1 MAGTSPA
8 MTVGAGC
15 ASELQGGG
23 FTRRYRA
30 IRLADI
36 TDADI
41 GETRALLPLAFAAPA
56 SHRALRMATVAAAAA
71 WFGYLL
77 WLFDF
82 GKLFSGL
89 DRLWV
94 IIGLMVDW
102 PRFAHWDHAAL
113 LRSMVETVAMAFLG
127 TLLSSVVALPLGFL
141 GARNVIPN
149 RVFRFL
155 TRRVFDICRG
165 LDQLIWALV
174 FVRAMGLGPIAGI
187 LAIFVSDTGV
197 LAKLYAEAIEN
208 CERGQVDGITAT
220 GAGHLMTLRL
230 GVLPQ
235 VLPVMLSQ
243 ALYQLES
250 NSREATILG
259 LVGAGGIGLRLS
271 ERIQINAWDQVAY
284 IIVLIL
290 VTVAGIDFVSKRIR
304 TRLIVGR

>member
-1 MAGTSPA
+1 MN
-8 MTVGAGC
+8 
-15 ASELQGGG
+15 Q
-23 FTRRYRA
+23 A
-30 IRLADI
+30 IRLDDVTEADVGS
-36 TDADI
+36 A
-41 GETRALLPLAFAAPA
+41 RARLPRAFAAPWLE
-56 SHRALRMATVAAAAA
+56 RAIHMALAVAIIG
-71 WFGYLL
+71 WLGYLH

-82 GKLFSGL
+82 GKIFTGL

-94 IIGLMVDW
+94 ILGLMVDW
-102 PRFAHWDHAAL
+102 SHFASWDHAEI
-113 LRSMVETVAMAFLG
+113 LRSMLETIAMAFLG
-127 TLLSSVVALPLGFL
+127 TLLASTVALPLGFL
-141 GARNVIPN
+141 GARNVIPS
-149 RVFRFL
+149 RLFRFL
-155 TRRVFDICRG
+155 TRRVFDVFRG

-208 CERGQVDGITAT
+208 ADKGQVDGIRST
-220 GAGHLMTLRL
+220 GAAQLMTLRL

-235 VLPVMLSQ
+235 VMPVMMSQ

-290 VTVAGIDFVSKRIR
+290 IAVATIDFVSKRIR

>member
-1 MAGTSPA
+1 M
-8 MTVGAGC
+8 
-15 ASELQGGG
+15 SE
-23 FTRRYRA
+23 A

-36 TDADI
+36 TAADV
-41 GETRALLPLAFAAPA
+41 GLARTRLPRAFGASWSERSVHAVLA
-56 SHRALRMATVAAAAA
+56 VAVVG
-71 WFGYLL
+71 WLGYLH

-82 GKLFSGL
+82 GKIFSGL

-94 IIGLMVDW
+94 IVGLMVDW
-102 PRFAHWDHAAL
+102 SHFVSWDHVEIL
-113 LRSMVETVAMAFLG
+113 KSMLETVTMAFLG

-141 GARNVIPN
+141 GARNVIPSG
-149 RVFRFL
+149 VFRFF
-155 TRRVFDICRG
+155 TRRVFDVFRG

-208 CERGQVDGITAT
+208 AEQGQVEGVRST
-220 GAGHLMTLRL
+220 GAGQLMTLRL

-235 VLPVMLSQ
+235 VLPVMMSQ

-290 VTVAGIDFVSKRIR
+290 IAVAAIDFVSKRIR
-304 TRLIVGR
+304 SRLIAGR

>member
-1 MAGTSPA
+1 MGEMS
-8 MTVGAGC
+8 G
-15 ASELQGGG
+15 
-23 FTRRYRA
+23 A

-36 TDADI
+36 TEADI
-41 GETRALLPLAFAAPA
+41 GRARARLPRAFGAPWSERAVHAALA
-56 SHRALRMATVAAAAA
+56 VAVVG
-71 WFGYLL
+71 WLGYLH

-82 GKLFSGL
+82 GRIFSGL

-94 IIGLMVDW
+94 IVGLMVDW
-102 PRFAHWDHAAL
+102 SQFAKWDHAAL
-113 LRSMVETVAMAFLG
+113 LKSMVETIAMAFLG

-141 GARNVIPN
+141 GARNVIPYS
-149 RVFRFL
+149 VFRFF
-155 TRRVFDICRG
+155 TRRMFDVFRG

-208 CERGQVDGITAT
+208 ADKGQVESIRST
-220 GAGHLMTLRL
+220 GAGQLMTLRL

-235 VLPVMLSQ
+235 VLPVMVSQ
-243 ALYQLES
+243 ALYQFES

-290 VTVAGIDFVSKRIR
+290 ITVAAIDFVSKRIR
-304 TRLIVGR
+304 TRLIAGR

>member
-1 MAGTSPA
+1 MNG
-8 MTVGAGC
+8 
-15 ASELQGGG
+15 
-23 FTRRYRA
+23 A

-36 TDADI
+36 TEGDI
-41 GETRALLPLAFAAPA
+41 GRARARLPRAFGAPWSERAIHAALA
-56 SHRALRMATVAAAAA
+56 VAIVA
-71 WFGYLL
+71 WLGYLH

-82 GKLFSGL
+82 GRIFSGL

-94 IIGLMVDW
+94 IVGLMVDW
-102 PRFAHWDHAAL
+102 SQFAKWDHAAL
-113 LRSMVETVAMAFLG
+113 LKSMVETIAMAFLG

-141 GARNVIPN
+141 GARNVIPYS
-149 RVFRFL
+149 VFRFF
-155 TRRVFDICRG
+155 TRRIFDVFRG

-208 CERGQVDGITAT
+208 ADKGQVESIRST
-220 GAGHLMTLRL
+220 GAGQLMTLRL

-235 VLPVMLSQ
+235 VLPVMVSQ
-243 ALYQLES
+243 ALYQFES

-290 VTVAGIDFVSKRIR
+290 ITVAAIDFVSKRIR
-304 TRLIVGR
+304 TRLIAGR

>member
-1 MAGTSPA
+1 MS
-8 MTVGAGC
+8 
-15 ASELQGGG
+15 Q
-23 FTRRYRA
+23 A

-36 TDADI
+36 TEADI
-41 GETRALLPLAFAAPA
+41 GQARARLPRAFGAPWTERAVHAALA
-56 SHRALRMATVAAAAA
+56 VAVVA
-71 WFGYLL
+71 WLGYLH

-82 GKLFSGL
+82 GKIFSGL

-94 IIGLMVDW
+94 ILGLMVNW
-102 PRFAHWDHAAL
+102 SNFATWDHAEIL
-113 LRSMVETVAMAFLG
+113 KSMLETVAMAFLG
-127 TLLSSVVALPLGFL
+127 TLLASVVALPLGFF

-149 RVFRFL
+149 RLFRFL
-155 TRRVFDICRG
+155 TRRVFDVFRG

-197 LAKLYAEAIEN
+197 LGKLYAEAIEN
-208 CERGQVDGITAT
+208 ADEGQVDGIRST
-220 GAGHLMTLRL
+220 GAARLMTLRL

-235 VLPVMLSQ
+235 VLPLMMSQ

-290 VTVAGIDFVSKRIR
+290 ITVAAIDFVSKRIR

>member
-1 MAGTSPA
+1 M
-8 MTVGAGC
+8 
-15 ASELQGGG
+15 SE
-23 FTRRYRA
+23 A

-36 TDADI
+36 TAADV
-41 GETRALLPLAFAAPA
+41 GLARARLPRAFGAPWQERAVHAALA
-56 SHRALRMATVAAAAA
+56 VAVVG
-71 WFGYLL
+71 WLGYLH

-82 GKLFSGL
+82 GKILSGL

-94 IIGLMVDW
+94 IVDLMVDW
-102 PRFAHWDHAAL
+102 SHFASWDHVEILKSL
-113 LRSMVETVAMAFLG
+113 LETVTMAFLG

-141 GARNVIPN
+141 GARNVIPSG
-149 RVFRFL
+149 VFRFF
-155 TRRVFDICRG
+155 TRRLFDVFRG

-208 CERGQVDGITAT
+208 AEMGQVEGIRST
-220 GAGHLMTLRL
+220 GAGQLMTLRL

-235 VLPVMLSQ
+235 VLPVMMSQ

-290 VTVAGIDFVSKRIR
+290 ITVAAIDFTSRRIR
-304 TRLIVGR
+304 TRLIRGR

>member
-1 MAGTSPA
+1 MSD
-8 MTVGAGC
+8 
-15 ASELQGGG
+15 
-23 FTRRYRA
+23 A

-36 TDADI
+36 TAADV
-41 GETRALLPLAFAAPA
+41 GLARARLPRAFGAPWSERAVHAALA
-56 SHRALRMATVAAAAA
+56 VAVVG
-71 WFGYLL
+71 WLGYLH

-82 GKLFSGL
+82 GRIFSGL

-94 IIGLMVDW
+94 IVGLMVDW
-102 PRFAHWDHAAL
+102 SHFAGWDHVEIL
-113 LRSMVETVAMAFLG
+113 KSMLETVTMAFLG
-127 TLLSSVVALPLGFL
+127 TLLASVVALPLGFL
-141 GARNVIPN
+141 GARSVIPSG
-149 RVFRFL
+149 VFRFF
-155 TRRVFDICRG
+155 TRRMFDVFRG

-208 CERGQVDGITAT
+208 AEQGQVEGVRST
-220 GAGHLMTLRL
+220 GAGQLMTLRL
-230 GVLPQ
+230 GILPQ

-271 ERIQINAWDQVAY
+271 ERIQINGWDQVAY

-290 VTVAGIDFVSKRIR
+290 VTVAAIDFVSKRIR
-304 TRLIVGR
+304 TRLIGGR

>member
-1 MAGTSPA
+1 MNG
-8 MTVGAGC
+8 
-15 ASELQGGG
+15 
-23 FTRRYRA
+23 A

-36 TDADI
+36 TEGDI
-41 GETRALLPLAFAAPA
+41 GRARARLPRAFGAPWSERAIHAALA
-56 SHRALRMATVAAAAA
+56 VAIVA
-71 WFGYLL
+71 WLGYLH

-82 GKLFSGL
+82 GRIFSGL

-94 IIGLMVDW
+94 IVGLMVDW
-102 PRFAHWDHAAL
+102 SQFATWDHAAL
-113 LRSMVETVAMAFLG
+113 LKSMVETIAMAFLG

-141 GARNVIPN
+141 GARNVIPYS
-149 RVFRFL
+149 VFRFF
-155 TRRVFDICRG
+155 TRRMFDVFRG

-208 CERGQVDGITAT
+208 ADKGQVESIRST
-220 GAGHLMTLRL
+220 GAGQLMTLRL

-235 VLPVMLSQ
+235 VLPVMVSQ
-243 ALYQLES
+243 ALYQFES

-290 VTVAGIDFVSKRIR
+290 ITVAAIDFVSKRIR
-304 TRLIVGR
+304 TRLIAGR

>member
-1 MAGTSPA
+1 MNQS
-8 MTVGAGC
+8 
-15 ASELQGGG
+15 
-23 FTRRYRA
+23 
-30 IRLADI
+30 IRLDDVTAADV
-36 TDADI
+36 
-41 GETRALLPLAFAAPA
+41 GRMRALLPRAFAAPVA
-56 SHRALRMATVAAAAA
+56 QRALRAAIVVVVAA

-77 WLFDF
+77 WAFDF
-82 GKLFSGL
+82 GKVFSGL

-94 IIGLMVDW
+94 IVGLMLDW
-102 PRFAHWDHAAL
+102 SRFARWDHAEL
-113 LRSMVETVAMAFLG
+113 LKSMAETVAMAFLG
-127 TLLSSVVALPLGFL
+127 TLLSSVVALPLGFM

-155 TRRVFDICRG
+155 TRRVFDVFRG

-208 CERGQVDGITAT
+208 CERGQVEGISAT

-290 VTVAGIDFVSKRIR
+290 ITVAAIDFVSKRIR

>member
-1 MAGTSPA
+1 MSEAIHLNRISQADIDHARARVP
-8 MTVGAGC
+8 GAFG
-15 ASELQGGG
+15 ATLSQ
-23 FTRRYRA
+23 RA
-30 IRLADI
+30 IR
-36 TDADI
+36 
-41 GETRALLPLAFAAPA
+41 FAIAA
-56 SHRALRMATVAAAAA
+56 GVVA
-71 WFGYLL
+71 WLGYLH

-82 GKLFSGL
+82 GKIFSGL

-94 IIGLMVDW
+94 IVGLMVDW
-102 PRFAHWDHAAL
+102 SHIASWDHIEIWK
-113 LRSMVETVAMAFLG
+113 SMVETVAMAFLG
-127 TLLSSVVALPLGFL
+127 TLLASVVALPLGFM
-141 GARNVIPN
+141 GARNVIPST
-149 RVFRFL
+149 VFRFL
-155 TRRVFDICRG
+155 TRRMFDVFRG

-174 FVRAMGLGPIAGI
+174 FVRAMGLGPTAGI

-197 LAKLYAEAIEN
+197 LAKLYSEAIEN
-208 CERGQVDGITAT
+208 AERGQVEGIRSTGAT
-220 GAGHLMTLRL
+220 GLMTLRL

-284 IIVLIL
+284 IILLIL
-290 VTVAGIDFVSKRIR
+290 ITVAAIDFVSKRIR

>member
-1 MAGTSPA
+1 MMNA
-8 MTVGAGC
+8 
-15 ASELQGGG
+15 
-23 FTRRYRA
+23 A
-30 IRLADI
+30 IRLADT
-36 TDADI
+36 TDTAI
-41 GETRALLPLAFAAPA
+41 GRARARLPRAFGAPWPERAVHAALA
-56 SHRALRMATVAAAAA
+56 VAVVG
-71 WFGYLL
+71 WLGYLH

-82 GKLFSGL
+82 GRIFSGL

-94 IIGLMVDW
+94 IVGLMVDW
-102 PRFAHWDHAAL
+102 SQFAKWDDAAL
-113 LRSMVETVAMAFLG
+113 LKSMVETIAMAFLG

-141 GARNVIPN
+141 GARNVIPYS
-149 RVFRFL
+149 VFRFF
-155 TRRVFDICRG
+155 TRRMFDVFRG

-174 FVRAMGLGPIAGI
+174 FARAMGLGPIAGI

-197 LAKLYAEAIEN
+197 LAKLYAKAIEN
-208 CERGQVDGITAT
+208 AGKGQVEGIRST
-220 GAGHLMTLRL
+220 GAGQLMTLRL

-235 VLPVMLSQ
+235 VLPAMVSQ

-290 VTVAGIDFVSKRIR
+290 ITVAVIDGISRRIR
-304 TRLIVGR
+304 ARLIGGR